1 MPASTPDL
9 EDVLDAIKAE
19 MQTISGVGTVL
30 TSDHTLEDD
39 MDFLEDEGLLD
50 SDDMD
55 LWIVDLRAS
64 QELEQGAPGEVYDVH
79 DVRIRYWS
87 IRTADPD
94 WSRKARQKAEEVRAL
109 LSGNASVFRVDGQV
123 QLFTPETVSIESHG
137 RAAISGAEGGQM
149 VWQTVLSLQI
159 EARRWS

>member
-1 MPASTPDL
+1 MPAATPDL
-9 EDVLDAIKAE
+9 EDVLAAVKAE
-19 MQTISGVGTVL
+19 MLTVSGIGTVL

-50 SDDMD
+50 SDYMD

-64 QELEQGAPGEVYDVH
+64 QEREEGAPGEVYVVH

-94 WSRKARQKAEEVRAL
+94 WSQKAREKAEEVRTL

-123 QLFTPETVSIESHG
+123 QLFTPETVQIESHG
-137 RAAISGAEGGQM
+137 RAPISGAEGGQM